1 MKKLIVLL
9 VALLLAVSLPVTGT
23 AAGTTQFSDV
33 PQSKHFA
40 EAVYELAG
48 RNIIGG
54 YPDGTFKPGNPITRG
69 QAAAII
75 AKMLELDT
83 DQVKNPGFKDVSPE
97 NGYYKAIAALAEK
110 EIIGGYEDGR
120 FGPNDPIKRGQ
131 MASILVKAFDLP
143 RYAVED
149 KDNPFKD
156 VKNYSYVSHSQ
167 NILIIY
173 HLGITTGTSPTT
185 FSPNASITR
194 GQAAKLLKAAEESK
208 PQMKTLQA
216 SEFGWEKIE
225 WFNDGEKNPGVFK
238 AALVTGRK
246 TPAGYTGD
254 RLQIVPL
261 KEGTGTLSFGEGNIY
276 FPDEKNFKKYYVHV
290 KKTDG
295 EWSVSL
301 EETDDHFPT
310 AAGLEMTQEQTKQV
324 EQVSLSTMEGEP
336 LSDSVAFKYCKKGMM
351 DNLCIDIDKP
361 GQYIATVRYKGGE
374 KNRYG
379 IEVTEKTAHFYYGIR
394 TLQERTSHSVDLSN
408 DSYYSV
414 KPGHKIGKHIIPQ
427 DSEQIAVVTR
437 EKDTNIFRAEAKK
450 GGNFIVEFPDDRVKV
465 YSDGH
470 VFFEG
475 IAIDVQQLGNIVYVT
490 VRPYLHDYWM

>member
-1 MKKLIVLL
+1 MRKLLTAFG
-9 VALLLAVSLPVTGT
+9 ALLLAVSLPVTGT
-23 AAGTTQFSDV
+23 AASAPQFSDV
-33 PQSKHFA
+33 PASKHFA

-75 AKMLELDT
+75 AKMLDLDT
-83 DQVKNPGFKDVSPE
+83 NQVKNPGFKDVSTK

-143 RYAVED
+143 RYVTDE
-149 KDNPFKD
+149 NPFKD

-194 GQAAKLLKAAEESK
+194 GQAAKLLKATEESK
-208 PQMKTLQA
+208 PQMKILQP
-216 SEFGWEKIE
+216 SEYGWKRIE
-225 WFNDGEKNPGVFK
+225 WFNDEEKNPGIFK

-261 KEGTGTLSFGEGNIY
+261 KEGTGTLSFGEGSIY
-276 FPDEKNFKKYYVHV
+276 FPDETNSKKYYVHV

-295 EWSVSL
+295 EWSVTL
-301 EETDDHFPT
+301 EETDEHLPT
-310 AAGLEMTQEQTKQV
+310 AVSLDMTLEQTKQV
-324 EQVSLSTMEGEP
+324 EQVSLATMEGKP
-336 LSDSVAFKYCKKGMM
+336 INGNVAFKHCKKFAH
-351 DNLCIDIDKP
+351 DYLCIDIDKS
-361 GQYIATVRYKGGE
+361 GQYIATVRF
-374 KNRYG
+374 KNGRESRYG
-379 IEVTEKTAHFYYGIR
+379 IEAKQKTAHFYYSFQ
-394 TLQERTSHSVDLSN
+394 TLQERTTHSVDLSN
-408 DSYYSV
+408 NDDYSL
-414 KPGHKIGKHIIPQ
+414 KPGHKIGTVIIPKG
-427 DSEQIAVVTR
+427 SEQIAVVTR
-437 EKDTNIFRAEAKK
+437 EKGTNIFRAEAKK
-450 GGNFIVEFPDDRVKV
+450 SGTFQVEFPDDRVLA
-465 YSDGH
+465 YPGDD
-470 VFFEG
+470 FLYFEG
-475 IAIDVQQLGNIVYVT
+475 VSIQVEQLGTILHVT
-490 VRPYLHDYWM
+490 ARPYIHDYMK

>member
-9 VALLLAVSLPVTGT
+9 VALLISISLPGAVN
-23 AAGTTQFSDV
+23 AAGQPKFSDV
-33 PQSKHFA
+33 PQTKHFA
-40 EAVYELAG
+40 EAVESLAE

-75 AKMLELDT
+75 AKMLELNT
-83 DQVKNPGFKDVSPE
+83 DKVKNPGFKDVSPE

-120 FGPNDPIKRGQ
+120 YGPNDPIKRGQ

-143 RYAVED
+143 RYAIEE
-149 KDNPFKD
+149 NPFKD
-156 VKNYSYVSHSQ
+156 VKNYPYISHSQ

-173 HLGITTGTSPTT
+173 HLGITTGTSATT

-194 GQAAKLLKAAEESK
+194 GQAAKLLKATEELK
-208 PQMKTLQA
+208 PQMKTMKG
-216 SEFGWEKIE
+216 SEFGWKRIE
-225 WFNDGEKNPGVFK
+225 WFNDQEKNPGVFK

-261 KEGTGTLSFGEGNIY
+261 KEGTGTLSFGEGSDF
-276 FPDEKNFKKYYVHV
+276 FPDDTNFKKYYVHV

-295 EWSVSL
+295 EWSVTL

-324 EQVSLSTMEGEP
+324 EKVSLETMEGEP
-336 LSDSVAFKYCKKGMM
+336 LSDSVAFKFCKKGMI
-351 DNLCIDIDKP
+351 DNLCIDIDNP
-361 GQYIATVRYKGGE
+361 GQYIATVSYKGGE
-374 KNRYG
+374 EIRYG
-379 IEVTEKTAHFYYGIR
+379 IEVKQRTAHFYYSIR

-408 DSYYSV
+408 DNYYSV
-414 KPGHKIGKHIIPQ
+414 KPGHKIGKHIIPKG
-427 DSEQIAVVTR
+427 SEQIAVVTR
-437 EKDTNIFRAEAKK
+437 EKNTNIFRAEAKK
-450 GGNFIVEFPDDRVKV
+450 SGNFMVEFPDDRVRV
-465 YSDGH
+465 YSEGH

-475 IAIDVQQLGNIVYVT
+475 ISIDVEQLGTILYVT